1 MNSPVSRIAM
11 ALVFLMGTNC
21 LKIEKRLDPSAIL
34 SALGGNSYF
43 LFLSDQPNGGSP
55 RTLLTY
61 RTDGTLQLQSWNG
74 GPGNIIK
81 GVVANGVIFALDGST
96 NDTIWMSRDQG
107 NTWESWTNST
117 PQSSAFQRLAACN
130 GTVIATYANI
140 STDAVQTP
148 QGYFS
153 TDGGSSFSNF
163 HVASGSTSPVPVRG
177 LDCNSTHAFVAVG
190 SANYISRALLTNL
203 TSWEQPPTHPSVHSF
218 YTGIVASDT
227 GLVGIASSTE
237 LRINYSTDRG
247 NAMTNAGYFPLGS
260 QYVNGGDFGNNR
272 YRIAVAQNSP
282 SVLCRV
288 YTTSSG
294 SEDPNT
300 QLTPNDLSCG
310 SSTDMAIPAMLV
322 DSNRILFSYRFNGQ
336 ASTGLYFSADDGA
349 NFTNV
354 DLSSVWTSSGYI
366 TSIARAR

>member
-1 MNSPVSRIAM
+1 M

-107 NTWESWTNST
+107 KTWESWTNST

-130 GTVIATYANI
+130 GTVIATYGSIAYSSGSN
-140 STDAVQTP
+140 P
-148 QGYFS
+148 KGYFS
-153 TDGGSSFSNF
+153 ADQGGSFSPF
-163 HVASGSTSPVPVRG
+163 YVSSGATSSPSVTG
-177 LDCNSTHAFVAVG
+177 LDCNSEYAFITIG
-190 SANYISRALLTNL
+190 YGNRLFRASMTDL
-203 TSWEQPPTHPSVHSF
+203 TSWSNSAINFSGASYPSSYQDPVSSDSGLIVFAPITTLYMDHS
-218 YTGIVASDT
+218 TNQGVTPLAS
-227 GLVGIASSTE
+227 GGFPVGVVRLSGGADFSAS
-237 LRINYSTDRG
+237 NYYIGMIDSSFTDR
-247 NAMTNAGYFPLGS
+247 
-260 QYVNGGDFGNNR
+260 
-272 YRIAVAQNSP
+272 
-282 SVLCRV
+282 CRV
-288 YTTSSG
+288 YKTATG
-294 SEDPNT
+294 SESPSSMT
-300 QLTPNDLSCG
+300 QLAFNCG
-310 SSTDMAIPAMLV
+310 SASDLGIPSVYADDTLV
-322 DSNRILFSYRFNGQ
+322 LVSYRYNSQ
-336 ASTGLYFSADDGA
+336 ASTGLHVSTDGA